1 MLAPTCLVLAS
12 LAATATGPERGSWT
26 VTTAEDLREAFEATG
41 PRTIRLEPGTY
52 VVDQPLAL
60 KGQNHVNVLGSGWNT
75 TIHRR
80 GDGPA
85 LVLEDCGFCLIAD
98 LMITGDGTATNAIT
112 YIDQCS
118 SNTIRWCRISGFR
131 ESGVRYEGVKE
142 APMSSNSVL
151 YCHFID
157 NGQEQLRS
165 FYNNDFYIIGNQFG
179 CWREKPK
186 VGAALT
192 HSSAGTY
199 SLNYH
204 WGNDVAM
211 TLGPGS
217 DYNRIEINRF
227 EQSRTSG
234 IIIGNPD
241 TADQWNRYNTFTGNT
256 IHTNSEGNFRQYS
269 AVVAYDAHDTIFSDN
284 QVFSWWPPETQ
295 HKSALVL
302 GRGCADWIV
311 TGNIMRHNAEQAIV
325 AARDAGHII
334 KDNLVDTEPWEPK

>member
-1 MLAPTCLVLAS
+1 MPAAICITLAS
-12 LAATATGPERGSWT
+12 LALAAPEGALWT
-26 VTTAEDLREAFEATG
+26 VSTVDELRQAFEATG

-52 VVDQPLAL
+52 AIDQPLTL
-60 KGQNHVNVLGSGWNT
+60 KAQSHVNVFGSGWDT
-75 TIHRR
+75 TIHRT
-80 GDGPA
+80 GEGPA
-85 LVLEDCGFCLIAD
+85 IVLDDCGFCLFSD
-98 LMITGDGTATNAIT
+98 LMITGDGTATNGIV
-112 YIDQCS
+112 YSKQCS
-118 SNTIRWCRISGFR
+118 SNTVRWCRISSFR
-131 ESGVRYEGVKE
+131 ESGVRYEGEKE
-142 APMSSNSVL
+142 VPMSSNSVL
-151 YCHFID
+151 YCHFVD

-179 CWREKPK
+179 CWKEKPK
-186 VGAALT
+186 VGAALI

-211 TLGPGS
+211 TLGPGG
-217 DYNRIEINRF
+217 DYNRIENNRF

-234 IIIGNPD
+234 IVIGNPD
-241 TADQWNRYNTFTGNT
+241 TADQWNRFNILTGNT

-269 AVVAYDAHDTIFSDN
+269 AVVAYDAHDTIFSSN

-325 AARDAGHII
+325 AAEDAGHII
-334 KDNLVDTEPWEPK
+334 KDNIVDTKPWEGK